1 MEYLYILKQVLV
13 YVLTAYWCY
22 QTVISL
28 CSLIKL
34 KDKPYLTNKNHKFMA
49 IVPAHNEEMV
59 VANLIESLKNQTY
72 DKNLYDIYV
81 IADNCTD
88 NTAEVARKA
97 GAIVFE
103 RFDPAHKTK
112 GYALQWFLKQ
122 KIEEN
127 ADYVECDF
135 IWEFPNKIRVDKQYP
150 YKNKKEMLSF
160 VRVVAWNKLIKRQ
173 LITDNNL
180 EFPKGLRYEDVEFT
194 YKLIPFVNK
203 FAYVDKP
210 FIHYVQREGSIA
222 NVQNERTAEIFTV
235 LDNVIE
241 FYKKNNIYEKYRD
254 ELEYNYARYL
264 LCSSLKRM
272 CKIKD
277 KSIREKLLTENW
289 ERLNSNFPN
298 WKKNVILKTV
308 NIGKNKYMRTV
319 NKSTYKIY
327 SKILEII

>member
-1 MEYLYILKQVLV
+1 MDNIKVSVIVPIYNVEKYLEKCINSLLSQTLEDIQIILVNDG
-13 YVLTAYWCY
+13 
-22 QTVISL
+22 S
-28 CSLIKL
+28 
-34 KDKPYLTNKNHKFMA
+34 KDNSGNIAKECEKNNKNRIIYVEKENGGLSDARNYGLKYATGDFIA
-49 IVPAHNEEMV
+49 FLDSDDYIEKNAYEEMY
-59 VANLIESLKNQTY
+59 N
-72 DKNLYDIYV
+72 
-81 IADNCTD
+81 
-88 NTAEVARKA
+88 KA
-97 GAIVFE
+97 
-103 RFDPAHKTK
+103 
-112 GYALQWFLKQ
+112 
-122 KIEEN
+122 IEEN

-194 YKLIPFVNK
+194 YKLIPFINK

-277 KSIREKLLTENW
+277 KTIREKLLTESW
-289 ERLNSNFPN
+289 KRLNSNFPN
-298 WKKNVILKTV
+298 WKENVILKTV

>member
-1 MEYLYILKQVLV
+1 MPKVSV
-13 YVLTAYWCY
+13 
-22 QTVISL
+22 
-28 CSLIKL
+28 
-34 KDKPYLTNKNHKFMA
+34 
-49 IVPAHNEEMV
+49 IVPINNVEKYLEKCINSLLSQTLEDIQIILVNDGSKDNSGNIAKEYEKNNKDRVIYVEKENGGLSDARNYGLKYATGDFIAFLDSDDYIEKNAYEEMY
-59 VANLIESLKNQTY
+59 N
-72 DKNLYDIYV
+72 
-81 IADNCTD
+81 
-88 NTAEVARKA
+88 KA
-97 GAIVFE
+97 
-103 RFDPAHKTK
+103 
-112 GYALQWFLKQ
+112 
-122 KIEEN
+122 IEEN

-194 YKLIPFVNK
+194 YKLIPFINK

-277 KSIREKLLTENW
+277 KTIREKLLTESW
-289 ERLNSNFPN
+289 ERLNLNFPN
-298 WKKNVILKTV
+298 WKENVILKTV

>member
-1 MEYLYILKQVLV
+1 MPKVSV
-13 YVLTAYWCY
+13 
-22 QTVISL
+22 
-28 CSLIKL
+28 
-34 KDKPYLTNKNHKFMA
+34 
-49 IVPAHNEEMV
+49 IVPIYNVEKYLEKCINSLLSQTLEDIQIILVNDGSKDNSGNIAKEYEKNNKDRVIYVEKENGGLSDTRNYGLKYATGDFIAFLDSDDYIEKNAYEEMY
-59 VANLIESLKNQTY
+59 N
-72 DKNLYDIYV
+72 
-81 IADNCTD
+81 
-88 NTAEVARKA
+88 KA
-97 GAIVFE
+97 
-103 RFDPAHKTK
+103 
-112 GYALQWFLKQ
+112 
-122 KIEEN
+122 IEEN

-194 YKLIPFVNK
+194 YKLIPFINK

-241 FYKKNNIYEKYRD
+241 FYKKNNIYEEYRD

-277 KSIREKLLTENW
+277 KTIREKLLTESW
-289 ERLNSNFPN
+289 KRLNSNFPN
-298 WKKNVILKTV
+298 WKENVILKTV

>member
-1 MEYLYILKQVLV
+1 MPKVSV
-13 YVLTAYWCY
+13 
-22 QTVISL
+22 
-28 CSLIKL
+28 
-34 KDKPYLTNKNHKFMA
+34 
-49 IVPAHNEEMV
+49 IVPIYNVEKYLEKCINSLLSQTLEDIQIILVNDGSKDNSGNIAKEYEKNNKDRVIYVEKENGGLSDARNYGIKYATGDFIAFLDSDDYIEKNAYEEMY
-59 VANLIESLKNQTY
+59 N
-72 DKNLYDIYV
+72 
-81 IADNCTD
+81 
-88 NTAEVARKA
+88 KA
-97 GAIVFE
+97 
-103 RFDPAHKTK
+103 
-112 GYALQWFLKQ
+112 
-122 KIEEN
+122 IEEN

-173 LITDNNL
+173 LIIDNNL
-180 EFPKGLRYEDVEFT
+180 EFPKGLRYEDIEFT

-203 FAYVDKP
+203 FVYVDKP

-277 KSIREKLLTENW
+277 KTIREKLLTESW
-289 ERLNSNFPN
+289 KRLNSNFPN
-298 WKKNVILKTV
+298 WKENVILKTV

>member
-1 MEYLYILKQVLV
+1 MPKVSVIVPIYNVEKYLEKCINSLLSQTLEDIQIILVNDGSKDNSGNIAKEYEKN
-13 YVLTAYWCY
+13 
-22 QTVISL
+22 
-28 CSLIKL
+28 
-34 KDKPYLTNKNHKFMA
+34 NKNRIIYVEKENGGLSDARNYGLKYATGDFIA
-49 IVPAHNEEMV
+49 FLDSDDYIEKNAYEEMY
-59 VANLIESLKNQTY
+59 N
-72 DKNLYDIYV
+72 
-81 IADNCTD
+81 
-88 NTAEVARKA
+88 KA
-97 GAIVFE
+97 
-103 RFDPAHKTK
+103 
-112 GYALQWFLKQ
+112 
-122 KIEEN
+122 IEEN

-173 LITDNNL
+173 LIIDNNL
-180 EFPKGLRYEDVEFT
+180 EFPKGLRYEDIEFT

-277 KSIREKLLTENW
+277 KTIRKKLLTENW

-298 WKKNVILKTV
+298 WKENVILKTV

>member
-1 MEYLYILKQVLV
+1 MPKVSVIVPIYNVEKYLEKCINSLLSQTLEDIQIILVNDGSKDNSGNIAKEYEQN
-13 YVLTAYWCY
+13 
-22 QTVISL
+22 
-28 CSLIKL
+28 
-34 KDKPYLTNKNHKFMA
+34 NKNRVIYVEKENGGLSDARNYGLKYATGDFIA
-49 IVPAHNEEMV
+49 FLDSDDYIEKNAYEEMY
-59 VANLIESLKNQTY
+59 N
-72 DKNLYDIYV
+72 
-81 IADNCTD
+81 
-88 NTAEVARKA
+88 KA
-97 GAIVFE
+97 
-103 RFDPAHKTK
+103 
-112 GYALQWFLKQ
+112 
-122 KIEEN
+122 IEEN

-194 YKLIPFVNK
+194 YKLIPFINK
-203 FAYVDKP
+203 FTYVDKP

-277 KSIREKLLTENW
+277 KTIREKLLTESW
-289 ERLNSNFPN
+289 ERLNLNFPN
-298 WKKNVILKTV
+298 WKENVILKTV

>member
-1 MEYLYILKQVLV
+1 MPKVSV
-13 YVLTAYWCY
+13 
-22 QTVISL
+22 
-28 CSLIKL
+28 
-34 KDKPYLTNKNHKFMA
+34 
-49 IVPAHNEEMV
+49 IVPIYNVEKYLEKCINSLLSQTLEDIQIILVNDGSKDNSGNIAKEYEKNNKDRVIYVEKENGGLSDARNYGLKYATGNFIAFLDSDDYIEKNAYEEMY
-59 VANLIESLKNQTY
+59 N
-72 DKNLYDIYV
+72 
-81 IADNCTD
+81 
-88 NTAEVARKA
+88 KA
-97 GAIVFE
+97 
-103 RFDPAHKTK
+103 
-112 GYALQWFLKQ
+112 
-122 KIEEN
+122 IEED

-135 IWEFPNKIRVDKQYP
+135 IWEFPNKTRVDKQYT

-173 LITDNNL
+173 LIIDNNL

-194 YKLIPFVNK
+194 YKLIPFINK
-203 FAYVDKP
+203 FTYVDKP

-241 FYKKNNIYEKYRD
+241 FYKKNNIYEEYRN

-277 KSIREKLLTENW
+277 KTIREKLLTDSW

-298 WKKNVILKTV
+298 WKENVILKTV

>member
-1 MEYLYILKQVLV
+1 MPKVSVIVPIYNVEKYLEKCINSLLSQTLEDIQIILVNDG
-13 YVLTAYWCY
+13 
-22 QTVISL
+22 S
-28 CSLIKL
+28 
-34 KDKPYLTNKNHKFMA
+34 KDNSGNIAKECEKNNKNRIIYVEKENGGLSDARNYGLKYATGDFIA
-49 IVPAHNEEMV
+49 FLDSDDYIEKNAYEEMY
-59 VANLIESLKNQTY
+59 N
-72 DKNLYDIYV
+72 
-81 IADNCTD
+81 
-88 NTAEVARKA
+88 KA
-97 GAIVFE
+97 
-103 RFDPAHKTK
+103 
-112 GYALQWFLKQ
+112 
-122 KIEEN
+122 IEEN

-194 YKLIPFVNK
+194 YKLIPFINK

-222 NVQNERTAEIFTV
+222 NVQNEGTAEIFTV

-277 KSIREKLLTENW
+277 KTIREKLLTESW
-289 ERLNSNFPN
+289 KRLNSNFPN
-298 WKKNVILKTV
+298 WKENVILKTV